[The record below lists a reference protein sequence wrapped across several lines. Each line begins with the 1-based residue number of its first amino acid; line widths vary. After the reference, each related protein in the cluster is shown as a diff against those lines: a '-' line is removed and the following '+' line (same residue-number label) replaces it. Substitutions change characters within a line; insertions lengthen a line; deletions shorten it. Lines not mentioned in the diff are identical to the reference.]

1 MSIDKNVRKSAGFA
15 LALMLMLLTPFT
27 SAQAPRA
34 ETIAKAA
41 QASKPAIV
49 PFEMLASNHMVVW
62 AKLNGEGPFRLIFD
76 LGAPITLLSNRA
88 GEASG
93 IVKKNAPRS
102 MLFAMR
108 GEAQVK
114 TLEVGALT
122 AKDLPVIV
130 LDHPA
135 LSALGG
141 FLGKPLDGIIG
152 FTFFARYKTTIDYQ
166 AKEMTLEPVDYEV
179 KNLMKD
185 LPAQLAGPKVAKR
198 QVLAPGAL
206 FGLSVG
212 EPVGGL
218 QSSGVPVSTVSAGSA
233 ADAAGFKT
241 GDILTGLDGRWTTSI
256 SDVFAA
262 AAGVTPGRPVD
273 VSVLRDG
280 KPLTLIVTPR
290 EGL

>member
-1 MSIDKNVRKSAGFA
+1 MSIEKNVRNSAGFVP
-15 LALMLMLLTPFT
+15 ALMLMLLTPFIA
-27 SAQAPRA
+27 AQAPRE
-34 ETIAKAA
+34 ETHAKAA
-41 QASKPAIV
+41 NAPKPALV
-49 PFEMLASNHMVVW
+49 PFEMLASNHMVVL

-88 GEASG
+88 GEAAG

-122 AKDLPVIV
+122 AKDVPVIV

-198 QVLAPGAL
+198 QVLAPGSL

-218 QSSGVPVSTVSAGSA
+218 QSSGVPISTVSAGSA
-233 ADAAGFKT
+233 ADAAGFKI
-241 GDILTGLDGRWTTSI
+241 GDILTALDGRWTTSI
-256 SDVFAA
+256 ADVFAA
-262 AAGVTPGRPVD
+262 AAGATPGRPVE

-280 KPLTLIVTPR
+280 KTIQFTVTPR